1 MNLPPLEN
9 IVLKNVY
16 LKLDGGV
23 NEFRA
28 DVPEEPQDYHEAFVY
43 GRILPAL
50 GIYFRHVNGLVLD
63 DVTISSYRNDAREKL
78 VFNDVNFKINCLIA

>member
-1 MNLPPLEN
+1 MNQLPLEN

-28 DVPEEPQDYHEAFVY
+28 DVPEEAQDYHEAFVY

-63 DVTISSYRNDAREKL
+63 DVTSSSYRNDAREKL
-78 VFNDVNFKINCLIA
+78 VFDDVNFLKLFV